1 MGAIQILMPDATGK
15 KDKSMTTYYV
25 SSQIGDDDNAGTSA
39 AAPFATLQVA
49 ADHTAPGDT
58 VLVMNGTYTS
68 GDPVLN
74 ITIGGTASAP
84 ITFAAAPGQT
94 PVIDSSGNW
103 NAIDVRAPYIVIS
116 GFTVVGNAASIS
128 LQQALADAS
137 PDTPFYNGNGIAV
150 HAGHVI
156 IQNNTVHDEPGGGI
170 YTQGADYVQIL
181 NNIVYNNAHWSVYGN
196 SGISVAA
203 SVNAD
208 TAPGPHIIISG
219 NLVYG
224 NSELVPEYRAGA
236 VTDGEGIIL
245 DSNSGYRGGFLVQN
259 NTVHDNGGP
268 GIEAFLSDNAVIS
281 LNILYGNN
289 TQNVQAPSASQI
301 FINQSNDVT
310 ITNNS
315 MGDPALV
322 TYQNMYGAPPSSTE
336 LSILG
341 EFVAAQSSYGQ
352 LIGVQDPTV
361 YVYEALGAALASGS
375 DTGSKAFANTWGPL
389 AIASDTTF
397 TTQAYASVF
406 ATPGTS
412 AQIQHFIDQI
422 DFFKSLYTASGAYG
436 TDANQIDLLARGAIY
451 GQMLGVKAEFTD
463 VALVGVSSQHDI
475 TT

>member
-1 MGAIQILMPDATGK
+1 
-15 KDKSMTTYYV
+15 MTTYYV
-25 SSQIGDDDNAGTSA
+25 SSQIGDDDNVGTSA

-49 ADHTAPGDT
+49 ANHTAPGDT

-84 ITFAAAPGQT
+84 ITYAAAPGQT

-103 NAIDVRAPYIVIS
+103 NAIDVRASYIIIS
-116 GFTVVGNAASIS
+116 GFTIVGNAASITW
-128 LQQALADAS
+128 QQALANAS

-150 HAGHVI
+150 HDASHVI
-156 IQNNTVHDEPGGGI
+156 IQNNTIHDEPGGGI
-170 YTQGADYVQIL
+170 YTEGADYVQIL

-203 SVNAD
+203 SVSAD
-208 TAPGPHIIISG
+208 AAPGPHIIISG

-236 VTDGEGIIL
+236 ITDGEGIIL
-245 DSNSGYRGGFLVQN
+245 DSNSGYTGGFLVQN

-268 GIEAFLSDNAVIS
+268 GIEAFLSNNAIIS
-281 LNILYGNN
+281 LNIVYGNN
-289 TQNVQAPSASQI
+289 TQNVQAPSVSQL
-301 FINQSNDVT
+301 FINQSDNVT

-315 MGDPALV
+315 MGDPALT
-322 TYQNMYGAPPSSTE
+322 TYLQMYGAPPSSTE
-336 LSILG
+336 LWILT

-352 LIGVQDPTV
+352 LIGVLDPTV

-375 DTGSKAFANTWGPL
+375 DTGSTAFADTWGPL

-397 TTQAYASVF
+397 TIQAYANVF

-412 AQIQHFIDQI
+412 AQIQHFMDQI
-422 DFFKSLYTASGAYG
+422 NFFKSLYTASGAYG

-451 GQMLGVKAEFTD
+451 GQMLGVKAELTD
-463 VALVGVSSQHDI
+463 VALVGVSGQPDI
-475 TT
+475 THDLI